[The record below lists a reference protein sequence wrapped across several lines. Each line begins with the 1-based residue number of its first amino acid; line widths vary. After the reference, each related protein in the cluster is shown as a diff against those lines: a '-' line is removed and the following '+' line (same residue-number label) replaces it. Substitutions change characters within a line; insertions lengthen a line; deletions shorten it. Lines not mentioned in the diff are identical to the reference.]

1 MTLGLTINL
10 SASKSQVN
18 SRELGPDSSLKGLSW
33 APTARKLDI
42 ITLFLF
48 LKMLMGNSCKT
59 RRIAGVSRG
68 LWHSLMFT
76 KAEGCGGVLSL
87 RALAQMISSQMI
99 YYFFRKLSKMMKNF
113 WCIQLEKTTQTQL
126 NKEMKAKSYISI

>member
-1 MTLGLTINL
+1 
-10 SASKSQVN
+10 
-18 SRELGPDSSLKGLSW
+18 
-33 APTARKLDI
+33 
-42 ITLFLF
+42 
-48 LKMLMGNSCKT
+48 
-59 RRIAGVSRG
+59 
-68 LWHSLMFT
+68 MFT